1 MEWIDVSRPLAPG
14 MPTFEGDPEV
24 RFELAASMADGALCN
39 VTRLDL
45 GAHSGTHL
53 DAPGHFIPG
62 APMSEAID
70 LEALIGPAVVVDATR
85 ATAHLTAED
94 IAAFAIPAAETR
106 VLFKTPN
113 SGLWDVDRFSTMFLA
128 IAPDGAVALV
138 DRGTRLVGIDYL
150 SVAPFDDPAPTHR
163 TLLGAGVAVLEGLD
177 LREVEPGAYD
187 LLCLPIRLVGSDG
200 APARA
205 LLRPRA

>member
-1 MEWIDVSRPLAPG
+1 VDWIDVSRPVAPG

-24 RFELAASMADGALCN
+24 RFELAASMADGAICN
-39 VTRLDL
+39 VTRLEL

-70 LEALIGPAVVVDATR
+70 LNALIGPAVVIDATR
-85 ATAHLTAED
+85 ATAHLTARD
-94 IAAFAIPAAETR
+94 VDRFAIPASETR

-113 SGLWDVDRFSTMFLA
+113 SSLWGAASFSKTFLA
-128 IAPDGAVALV
+128 IARDGAAALV
-138 DRGTRLVGIDYL
+138 TRGTRLVGIDYL

-163 TLLGAGVAVLEGLD
+163 TLQEAGVAVLEGLD
-177 LREVEPGAYD
+177 LRDVEPGSYD

-200 APARA
+200 APARV
-205 LLRPRA
+205 LLRPRT

>member
-1 MEWIDVSRPLAPG
+1 VDWIDVSRPIMAG

-24 RFELAASMADGALCN
+24 RFELVASMANGAICN

-53 DAPGHFIPG
+53 DAPGHFIAG
-62 APMSEAID
+62 APLSDAID
-70 LEALIGPAVVVDATR
+70 LEALIGPAIVVDATR
-85 ATAHLTAED
+85 ATAHLS
-94 IAAFAIPAAETR
+94 AADLGSYGMPPSETR
-106 VLFKTPN
+106 VLFKTSN
-113 SGLWDVDRFSTMFLA
+113 SDLWEAGGFSKAFVA
-128 IAPDGAVALV
+128 IAADGAAALV
-138 DRGTRLVGIDYL
+138 ERGTRLVGIDYL

-163 TLLGAGVAVLEGLD
+163 ILLEAGVAVLEGLD
-177 LREVEPGAYD
+177 LRSVDPGVYD

-205 LLRPRA
+205 LLRSRG

>member
-1 MEWIDVSRPLAPG
+1 MEWIDVSRPVAPG

-24 RFELAASMADGALCN
+24 RFELVASMAAGAICN

-85 ATAHLTAED
+85 AQAHLTAGD
-94 IAAFAIPAAETR
+94 VAALAIAASETR
-106 VLFKTPN
+106 VLLKTPN
-113 SGLWDVDRFSTMFLA
+113 SELWDADRFSTTFLA
-128 IAPDGAVALV
+128 IAPDGAAALV
-138 DRGTRLVGIDYL
+138 ARGSRLVGIDYL

-163 TLLGAGVAVLEGLD
+163 TLLEVGVAVLEGLD
-177 LREVEPGAYD
+177 LRDVEPGVYD

-200 APARA
+200 APARV